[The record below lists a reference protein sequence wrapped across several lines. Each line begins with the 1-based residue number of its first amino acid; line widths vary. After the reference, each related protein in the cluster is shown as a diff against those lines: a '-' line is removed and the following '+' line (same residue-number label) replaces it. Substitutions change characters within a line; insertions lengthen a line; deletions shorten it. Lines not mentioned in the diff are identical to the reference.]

1 MEKILQWWATSRNSR
16 RDYPAET
23 WGKWH
28 IPAKGVELRTEHGYP
43 CVNSKRRFPRQLIR
57 YLTLR
62 DLWGFSMVV
71 WGFLLVFFCLFVFSV
86 RTVENWLL
94 YNYLR
99 THLFHIFSQ
108 LWLRG
113 GKKAIF
119 TLVQVLWLSAEQV
132 WNKSSSLPQGVH
144 GPHWTPQPLC
154 NLSPQLLLAPSH
166 GSVATLLHATE
177 KVAGSL

>member
-28 IPAKGVELRTEHGYP
+28 IPAKGVELRTEHGDP

-71 WGFLLVFFCLFVFSV
+71 WGFFACFFFCLFLV
-86 RTVENWLL
+86 WGLL
-94 YNYLR
+94 KIDYCIIIWE
-99 THLFHIFSQ
+99 HIFSTFSASSGSEEVRKLYL
-108 LWLRG
+108 LWFKCFDSQQSKCETSPRASRRECMDLTELLNPSAISALNCSLHPAMAAWLCCCMLLR
-113 GKKAIF
+113 K
-119 TLVQVLWLSAEQV
+119 
-132 WNKSSSLPQGVH
+132 
-144 GPHWTPQPLC
+144 
-154 NLSPQLLLAPSH
+154 
-166 GSVATLLHATE
+166 
-177 KVAGSL
+177 